1 MERASEQA
9 GAINEV
15 VKLNLAVFAR
25 AASIRPSLF
34 LARLSAAPSHSPT
47 VINSLSLSLSFP
59 RYRTT

>member
-25 AASIRPSLF
+25 AASVHLSFSLDCQPPH
-34 LARLSAAPSHSPT
+34 LISAAHAKKLLDQT
-47 VINSLSLSLSFP
+47 EGMQ
-59 RYRTT
+59 